1 MFNNYIKIAFR
12 NLFKYKAFSLIN
24 VAGLAIGMTCCFL
37 ILLWVMDELS
47 FDRFHENADNL
58 YRAVMRVK
66 NDNGVSTSIWGPFA
80 LGPGLKREMPEVVDF
95 TRYVPA
101 PQITLQHEDATFN
114 EQVVWV
120 DPSFFKM
127 FTFPALAGDLET
139 AFNEPLALVITQ
151 KMAKKYFGTD
161 KDVIDKVIKM
171 SNRFDYKVKAVI
183 KDIPVNSH
191 LDFDILAPSA
201 NLKYV
206 GYKEDNWLWPNSIT
220 YFQLQK
226 NVSYEQFNKKITKYI
241 ESKMTKFTFSE
252 DLFLQPLTKIHLYS
266 DYAGDRSRLGNIT
279 HVYILSIIAVFIL
292 LIACI
297 NFMNL
302 STARSMNRV
311 TEIGIRKVVGAH
323 RTHLIAQFYGE
334 SIFLSVVALVIA
346 LGLVE
351 LLLPSFNAL
360 AGKQLSH
367 DLTGNRSVILGI
379 GLITLITGIIAGS
392 YPAFYLSA
400 FKPARILQGSSK
412 KASKSAVLRRT
423 LVIIQF
429 TLSVILIISTAIVF
443 FQLQYIKNKD
453 LGYDKENLLII
464 PNRTG
469 QAIHKRHKTFRH
481 ELMKNPKVLGATATS
496 QNPTNME
503 WATIIFNWR
512 GKNPDD
518 QILIH
523 ANSVT
528 VDYVETMKLKVK
540 VGRGFSEKIT
550 SDRKGAILLNEE
562 AVKVMGFTNPLEETV
577 TVGKRKLRVVGVL
590 KKFHFQPIHK
600 KIEPVIITTG
610 RIRGGYT
617 IVRLHPD
624 QMPETIGFIQ
634 QTWTKFFPTIPF
646 DYHFL
651 DEDYDKLYRA
661 EERMGTL
668 LNYFS
673 VLAIFI
679 ACLGLF
685 GLASFTTEQRTKEIG
700 IRKVL
705 GASVPGIVMLLG
717 KDFAKLV
724 MVANIIAWPIA
735 YWVMTNWLQDYAYR
749 ININWLIFLLTG
761 VLSVFIALFTV
772 SFQATKAA
780 MANPVKSLRYE

>member
-1 MFNNYIKIAFR
+1 MFLNYLKIAYR

-24 VAGLAIGMTCCFL
+24 ISGLAIGMACCFL
-37 ILLWVMDELS
+37 ILMWVMDELS

-66 NDNGVSTSIWGPFA
+66 NDNGVTTTIWGPAA

-127 FTFPALAGDLET
+127 FTFPAIAGDLET
-139 AFNEPLALVITQ
+139 AFKEPLALVITQ
-151 KMAKKYFGTD
+151 KIAKKYFGTD
-161 KDVIDKVIKM
+161 KDVIGKVLKM
-171 SNRFDYKVKAVI
+171 SNRYDYKVKAVL
-183 KDIPVNSH
+183 KDIPATSH
-191 LDFDILAPSA
+191 LDFDILAPSS
-201 NLKYV
+201 NLKYA
-206 GYKEDNWLWPNSIT
+206 GYKDDNWVWNNCIT
-220 YFQLQK
+220 YVQLQK
-226 NVSYEQFNKKITKYI
+226 NVSYKDFNKKITNYI
-241 ESKMTKFTFSE
+241 ESHMTKFTFSE
-252 DLFLQPLTKIHLYS
+252 ELFLQPLTRIHLYS
-266 DYAGDRSRLGNIT
+266 DFSGERSRQGNIT

-323 RTHLIAQFYGE
+323 RRHLIAQFYGE

-346 LGLVE
+346 LGLSE
-351 LLLPSFNAL
+351 LLLPSFNTL
-360 AGKQLSH
+360 AGKQMSH
-367 DLTGNRSVILGI
+367 DLTGNWRVILGI
-379 GLITLITGIIAGS
+379 GLITVFTGIIAGS

-423 LVIIQF
+423 LVILQF
-429 TLSVILIISTAIVF
+429 ALSVILIISTAIVF
-443 FQLQYIKNKD
+443 SQLQYIKNKD
-453 LGYDKENLLII
+453 LGYDKENLLVI

-469 QAIHKRHKTFRH
+469 QYIRKNHETFRY

-503 WATIIFNWR
+503 YATIIFNWR
-512 GKNPDD
+512 GKNPED

-528 VDYVETMKLKVK
+528 VDYVDTLKLQVK
-540 VGRGFSEKIT
+540 EGRGFSDKIT
-550 SDRKGAILLNEE
+550 SDRRGAILLNEE

-577 TVGKRKLRVVGVL
+577 TVGKTKLRVIGVL
-590 KKFHFQPIHK
+590 KNFHFQPIHK
-600 KIEPVIITTG
+600 KIEPMIISTG

-624 QMPETIGFIQ
+624 QMAETIGFVK

-646 DYHFL
+646 NYHFL
-651 DEDYDKLYRA
+651 DEDYDNLYRA

-673 VLAIFI
+673 ILAVFI

-700 IRKVL
+700 I
-705 GASVPGIVMLLG
+705 IMLLG

-724 MVANIIAWPIA
+724 LIANIIAWPIA
-735 YWVMTNWLQDYAYR
+735 YYVMTNWLQDFAYR

-761 VLSVFIALFTV
+761 VLSVFIALVTV
-772 SFQATKAA
+772 SYQAAKAA

>member
-1 MFNNYIKIAFR
+1 VFTNYIKIAFR

-24 VAGLAIGMTCCFL
+24 VAGLAIGMTCCFM
-37 ILLWVMDELS
+37 ILLWVLDELS
-47 FDRFHENADNL
+47 FDRFHENADDL
-58 YRAVMRVK
+58 YRSVVKVM
-66 NDNGVSTSIWGPFA
+66 NDNGVSTSIWGPAA
-80 LGPGLKREMPEVVDF
+80 LGPGLKREMPEMLDF
-95 TRYVPA
+95 ARYVPA
-101 PQITLQHEDATFN
+101 PQITLQHEEASFN
-114 EQVVWV
+114 EQVAWV

-127 FTFPALAGDLET
+127 FSFPAIAGDLET
-139 AFNEPLALVITQ
+139 AFDEPLALVITQ

-171 SNRFDYKVKAVI
+171 SNRFDYKVKAVL
-183 KDIPVNSH
+183 KDIPATSH
-191 LDFDILAPSA
+191 LDFDILAPFS
-201 NLKYV
+201 NLQYV
-206 GYKEDNWLWPNSIT
+206 GYKDDNWLRNNCIT
-220 YFQLQK
+220 YVQLQK
-226 NVSYEQFNKKITKYI
+226 NVPYKKFNEKITHYI
-241 ESKMTKFTFSE
+241 EGHMTTFTFAE
-252 DLFLQPLTKIHLYS
+252 ELFLQPVTRIHLYS
-266 DYAGDRSRLGNIT
+266 DFRGERSRQGNIT

-302 STARSMNRV
+302 STARSMNRA

-334 SIFLSVVALVIA
+334 SIFLAVVALIIA
-346 LGLVE
+346 LGLSE

-367 DLTGNRSVILGI
+367 DLTGDWSVMLGI
-379 GLITLITGIIAGS
+379 GLITVVTGIIAGS

-400 FKPARILQGSSK
+400 FKPVKILRGSSRK
-412 KASKSAVLRRT
+412 TSKSAGLRKA

-464 PNRTG
+464 PNMTG
-469 QAIHKRHKTFRH
+469 QLIHARHKTFRH
-481 ELMKNPKVLGATATS
+481 ELTKNPKVLGATATS

-503 WATIIFNWR
+503 FATIIFNWR
-512 GKNPDD
+512 GKNPES
-518 QILIH
+518 QMLIH

-528 VDYVETMKLKVK
+528 VDYVETLKLQVK
-540 VGRGFSEKIT
+540 EGRGFSEEIT
-550 SDRKGAILLNEE
+550 SDRKGTIMLNEE
-562 AVKVMGFTNPLEETV
+562 AVKVMGFANPLEETV
-577 TVGKRKLRVVGVL
+577 TVGKTKLKVIGVL
-590 KKFHFQPIHK
+590 KNFNFQPIHR
-600 KIEPVIITTG
+600 KIEPVIISTG
-610 RIRGGYT
+610 SIRGGYT
-617 IVRLHPD
+617 MIRLHPD
-624 QMPETIGFIQ
+624 QMAETIGFVQ

-651 DEDYDKLYRA
+651 DEDYDNLYRA

-673 VLAIFI
+673 ILAVLI

-705 GASVPGIVMLLG
+705 GASTPGLIMLLG

-724 MVANIIAWPIA
+724 LIANIIAWPIA
-735 YWVMTNWLQDYAYR
+735 YYVMTNWLQDFAYR

-761 VLSVFIALFTV
+761 VLSVCIALVTV
-772 SFQATKAA
+772 SFQASKAA